1 MRLFSSFPALA
12 RLSFALVGVTSCTN
26 KETVGPAEEPCAT
39 VATVRFCYGRT
50 ASCLTQHTTLELT
63 DGTRLRP
70 SGSVW
75 EAYLP
80 KQLDGQLLR
89 ISYTVVP
96 RLTNDAPGY
105 ENATLECL
113 EENIGR
119 CGTR

>member
-1 MRLFSSFPALA
+1 MAGLSLALA
-12 RLSFALVGVTSCTN
+12 GVASCTN
-26 KETVGPAEEPCAT
+26 KETVSPAEEPCAT

-50 ASCLTQHTTLELT
+50 IGCLTQHTTLELA
-63 DGTRLRP
+63 DGTSLRP
-70 SGSVW
+70 SGPVW
-75 EAYLP
+75 DAYLS